1 VEEPAHCLEYLA
13 AIFVPLG
20 KELVQLGGLIGRAI
34 KAASRVWLS
43 AQTVITAWLRSDAR
57 LVGFVVVYPRERF
70 ASLPGGKCSPG
81 HYRAESTRL
90 VVVPSFAML
99 RVPRSAKIGRV
110 VGVAYLTLTV
120 HVPPEA
126 SGVVNEQVVPVM
138 LYSAPTWLRVSAVTC
153 TGPPLAVT
161 VTTLV
166 TAARGDGMV
175 NVRVRT
181 PKAVARVPFV
191 ADVKVRVPGAIPVPV
206 SVTGD
211 PVGFA
216 SLV

>member
-1 VEEPAHCLEYLA
+1 MV
-13 AIFVPLG
+13 IPL
-20 KELVQLGGLIGRAI
+20 
-34 KAASRVWLS
+34 
-43 AQTVITAWLRSDAR
+43 
-57 LVGFVVVYPRERF
+57 
-70 ASLPGGKCSPG
+70 
-81 HYRAESTRL
+81 
-90 VVVPSFAML
+90 FAML

-126 SGVVNEQVVPVM
+126 SGVVNEQVVPGM

-166 TAARGDGMV
+166 TAARGVGMV

-181 PKAVARVPFV
+181 PRTVPRVPFV

-206 SVTGD
+206 RRYRRPRWVRVVGVADSQR
-211 PVGFA
+211 PVVR
-216 SLV
+216 SCCRRVERLR